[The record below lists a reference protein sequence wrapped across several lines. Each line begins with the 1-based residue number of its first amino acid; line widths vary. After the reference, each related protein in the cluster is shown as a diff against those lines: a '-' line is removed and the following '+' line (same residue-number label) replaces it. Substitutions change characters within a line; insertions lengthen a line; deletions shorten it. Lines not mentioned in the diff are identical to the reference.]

1 MLYTLAGAAKATGL
15 GTAMILAAIEEG
27 RIGAAKDLFGEWHIE
42 GRELPRLYPPIAT
55 SIANAS
61 KGSPTSGTS
70 LEAEIAV
77 VIRTAGDELR
87 QTAGDGFC
95 EIEPILSEER
105 AHAALP
111 TSDADLPSATPPA
124 PSSLSGCEIKVGDGD
139 KVLGFTLPAPS
150 EYSRIAVL
158 AAVLSFTFS
167 IGWIAGLSS
176 HHLLWGPAAA
186 ERSPMTPAAE
196 TSQPRIRSTRVDP
209 QAARRGKVRTGAEL
223 ANASRDTTQS
233 IGPAAPA
240 NRTAV
245 IAAQNALNRRVGTSL
260 KAVPETRPTTIEG
273 WTVRD
278 VVEGIALLEGPDGT
292 WKAARGDTV
301 PGLGRIDSIVLW
313 GNRWI
318 VATSR
323 GLITTE

>member
-124 PSSLSGCEIKVGDGD
+124 PSSLSGCEIKVGDGG